1 MTTLMLVGSNS
12 CHLWRFCRMVNDQ
25 FDHIIVVTN
34 GHSGGEESCA
44 AEIVTVD
51 FSVRNPISF
60 LKTVGTI
67 RKVYK
72 KYRPDMVHILQANTT
87 ATATILGVW
96 PHRVP
101 KVLTALGSD
110 ILSAPDQGLLYR
122 QMVRYNI
129 SRADVCTSDSLYMAK
144 AMEVLAGSKGMKIVI
159 ANLGIG
165 VEPNREVPKENII
178 YSNRMHGKLY
188 RIDKVIDY
196 FHEFMNT
203 AKEDWRLV
211 IAGQGPE
218 TGNLMQQVQDRG
230 LQDRVDFVGLLGPRE
245 NGAYYNRAR
254 IFMSLPRSDAT
265 SVSLLEAMACG
276 CLPVVSDLPANRE
289 WISDGVNG
297 KVVNE
302 GESGVIDQALS
313 IDPVAAANINREII
327 GQKAT
332 GAVNQKIFAG
342 IYADLLEA
350 GRAG

>member
-12 CHLWRFCRMVNDQ
+12 CHLWRFCRMVKNQ
-25 FDHIIVVTN
+25 FDYVVVVTN
-34 GHSGGEESCA
+34 GPLGEGESCA

-51 FSVRNPISF
+51 FSIRNIFSF
-60 LKTVGTI
+60 FRAVGTI

-72 KYRPDMVHILQANTT
+72 KYRPDIVHILQANTT

-110 ILSAPDQGLLYR
+110 ILTTPGKGLFYKA
-122 QMVRYNI
+122 MVRFNI
-129 SRADVCTSDSLYMAK
+129 RRADICTSDSLYMAK
-144 AMEVLAGSKGMKIVI
+144 AMEALAGNKRIKIVI

-165 VEPNREVPKENII
+165 IDPNRDIPKENII

-188 RIDKVIDY
+188 RIDKIIEH
-196 FHEFMNT
+196 FHEFMST

-211 IAGQGPE
+211 IAGQGTE
-218 TGNLMQQVQDRG
+218 TGQLKQQVQDLG
-230 LQDRVDFVGLLGPRE
+230 LRDRVDFVGLLGSRE

-302 GESGVIDQALS
+302 GENGVIDKALA
-313 IDPVAAANINREII
+313 IDPAAAANINREII
-327 GQKAT
+327 GRKAT
-332 GAVNQKIFAG
+332 VAVNREIFAG
-342 IYADLLEA
+342 IYAELLKA

>member
-1 MTTLMLVGSNS
+1 MKSLLLVGADS
-12 CHLWRFCRMVNDQ
+12 CHLWRFCRMVRDQ
-25 FDHIIVVTN
+25 FETVVVVTN
-34 GHSGGEESCA
+34 GPWGAGGSCA
-44 AEIVTVD
+44 TETVTAD
-51 FSVRNPISF
+51 FSVRNPLSF
-60 LKTVGTI
+60 LKTVGAI
-67 RKVYK
+67 RQVYK
-72 KYRPDMVHILQANTT
+72 KYRPDIVHIMQANTT
-87 ATATILGVW
+87 ATSAILALG
-96 PHRVP
+96 RYKVP

-110 ILSAPDQGLLYR
+110 ILSTPEQGLFYR

-129 SRADVCTSDSLYMAK
+129 CRADICTSDSLHMAQ
-144 AMEVLAGSKGMKIVI
+144 AMEVLAGSKRLKIVI

-165 VEPNREVPKENII
+165 VEPNRGTPKENLI

-188 RIDKVIDY
+188 RIDKVIEH
-196 FHEFMNT
+196 FAEFMNT

-218 TGNLMQQVQDRG
+218 TGNLKQQVQDLD
-230 LQDRVDFVGLLGPRE
+230 LQDRVDFVGLLGSRE
-245 NGAYYNRAR
+245 NAAYYNRAR
-254 IFMSLPRSDAT
+254 IFISLPRSDAT

-297 KVVNE
+297 KVVSD

-327 GQKAT
+327 GRKAT
-332 GAVNQKIFAG
+332 VGVSRGIFAG
-342 IYADLLEA
+342 IYAELLEA

>member
-1 MTTLMLVGSNS
+1 MKVLLLVGADS
-12 CHLWRFCRMVNDQ
+12 CHLWRFCRMVKDQ
-25 FDHIIVVTN
+25 FETIIVVTN
-34 GHSGGEESCA
+34 GSSGEGESCA

-51 FSVRNPISF
+51 FSVRNIFSF
-60 LKTVGTI
+60 FGAVGTI

-72 KYRPDMVHILQANTT
+72 KYRPDVVHIMQANTT
-87 ATATILGVW
+87 ATAAIMGVW
-96 PHRVP
+96 PYKVP

-110 ILSAPDQGLLYR
+110 ILSAPGQGLLYR
-122 QMVRYNI
+122 KMVRFNI

-144 AMEVLAGSKGMKIVI
+144 AMEALAGSKRTKIVI

-165 VEPNREVPKENII
+165 IEPNWEVPKENII
-178 YSNRMHGKLY
+178 YSNRMHGSLY
-188 RIDKVIDY
+188 RIDKVIEY
-196 FHEFMNT
+196 FREFMNT
-203 AKEDWRLV
+203 AKKDWRLV

-218 TGNLMQQVQDRG
+218 TGRLRQQMQDLG
-230 LQDRVDFVGLLGPRE
+230 LQDRVDFVGLLGTRE

-276 CLPVVSDLPANRE
+276 CLPVVSNLPANRE

-302 GESGVIDQALS
+302 GESGVIDKALS
-313 IDPVAAANINREII
+313 IDQVAAANINREII

-332 GAVNQKIFAG
+332 VAVNQKIFAG
-342 IYADLLEA
+342 IYAELLEA
-350 GRAG
+350 GRVG